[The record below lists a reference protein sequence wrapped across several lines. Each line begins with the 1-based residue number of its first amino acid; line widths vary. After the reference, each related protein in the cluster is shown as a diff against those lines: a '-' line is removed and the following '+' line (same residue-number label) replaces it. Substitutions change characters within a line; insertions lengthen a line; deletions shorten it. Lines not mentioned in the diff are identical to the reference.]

1 MFTVDCIGELDCLD
15 LGMFSLAVYLGFLK
29 QRFFS
34 LIVTIKGTNMP
45 TLAWNEKAHL
55 KWATPKMGNALQI
68 QDVARGFW
76 Q

>member
-1 MFTVDCIGELDCLD
+1 
-15 LGMFSLAVYLGFLK
+15 
-29 QRFFS
+29 
-34 LIVTIKGTNMP
+34 MP

-76 Q
+76 QLGGIMDHHFCRHAEMIVSLLVKCGNFGWC